1 MLDKQHISQRF
12 VIIDI
17 LDILLNI
24 DIYLMM
30 IMFLNIAI
38 YNTMKIIF
46 DINILYNIDIITIN
60 NYMYIEKVLIYFI
73 SILQLLLGL

>member
-1 MLDKQHISQRF
+1 MLDKQHISQRLL
-12 VIIDI
+12 IIDI
-17 LDILLNI
+17 LDTLLNI